1 MAYEK
6 ALNGLEND
14 QMIIQTSDGLLII
27 NLPASCLTLHPDGLA
42 VHPAISQITLHGS
55 RGLGGTPRP
64 DSDLDLSLI
73 YNPPEP
79 PVIDETLG
87 MLFHEILHTTLDSWR
102 GEVEL
107 DLAVIFPLRA
117 CGLVCFQ
124 VTHYDPS
131 GCPQGGVDCFG
142 IYKIQKGFSGFVLN
156 AGIQV
161 ERMYP
166 CITIWSKPGS

>member
-1 MAYEK
+1 MRSMNAARDGWNLTSRVEIRCERRPQRSQRP
-6 ALNGLEND
+6 LGSD
-14 QMIIQTSDGLLII
+14 QWK
-27 NLPASCLTLHPDGLA
+27 
-42 VHPAISQITLHGS
+42 
-55 RGLGGTPRP
+55 
-64 DSDLDLSLI
+64 SDLDLSLI

-87 MLFHEILHTTLDSWR
+87 ALFHEILHTTLDSWR

-107 DLAVIFPLRA
+107 NLAVIFPLRA
-117 CGLVCFQ
+117 CGLACFQ

-131 GCPQGGVDCFG
+131 ICPQGGMDCFG

-166 CITIWSKPGS
+166 CFTIWSKPGS